1 MITVFFDTFGL
12 IAVDFAANIVRMVIL
27 MFESFKK
34 SKILFW
40 TVELLLLATTV
51 WVCSNI
57 GFVFEPIG
65 TFIST
70 LFTPVII
77 SGFLY
82 YLFRPLVN
90 MLMRIKIRNIKISR
104 TLAVVIVFVLLAT
117 IVALAL
123 IFLIPLLAS
132 QIGQLIAK
140 TPTYLAKLQEI
151 FNQYYTELNRY
162 EWIRQLNLE
171 SYTGKFEKTVEESLQ
186 GFMGNVT
193 TSLGTVIGTIT
204 SITVTAITVPF
215 MLFYMLKDGHRL
227 VPNIKKMLP
236 ARPAD
241 KTEVLLGKMG
251 DTISKYIGG
260 QAIECA
266 FVATFTFLGYW
277 AVGMPYAFLLGV
289 LAGITNIIP
298 YLGPYIGL
306 LPALILAI
314 FISPKM
320 LFTVIVICVIVQQV
334 DGNLIYPNVIGK
346 SLDIH
351 PLTIIVLLL
360 VAGNIAGLMG
370 MILGI
375 PTYAVLKV
383 VIKYFV
389 DIYRLEKD
397 NGSK

>member
-1 MITVFFDTFGL
+1 MC
-12 IAVDFAANIVRMVIL
+12 
-27 MFESFKK
+27 MFETFKK
-34 SKILFW
+34 SRILFW
-40 TVELLLLATTV
+40 TVELLLLASLV

-90 MLMRIKIRNIKISR
+90 ILMKFRINKFKINR
-104 TLAVVIVFVLLAT
+104 TLAVVIVFILLGS

-123 IFLIPLLAS
+123 IFLIPLLIS

-151 FNQYYTELNRY
+151 INQYYADLSHY
-162 EWIRQLNLE
+162 EWIKQLNVH
-171 SYTGKFEKTVEESLQ
+171 SYIEKFEKAVEKSMES
-186 GFMGNVT
+186 FMGSVT
-193 TSLGTVIGTIT
+193 TSLGTIIGTIT

-227 VPNIKKMLP
+227 VPSIKKMLP
-236 ARPAD
+236 ERPAD

-277 AVGMPYAFLLGV
+277 AIGMPYAFLLGV
-289 LAGITNIIP
+289 LAGTTNIIP

-306 LPALILAI
+306 VPALILAI

-320 LFTVIVICVIVQQV
+320 LITVIVVCVIVQQV

-351 PLTIIVLLL
+351 PLTIIILLL

-389 DIYRLEKD
+389 DIYRLENEHEQK
-397 NGSK
+397 

>member
-1 MITVFFDTFGL
+1 M
-12 IAVDFAANIVRMVIL
+12 
-27 MFESFKK
+27 
-34 SKILFW
+34 
-40 TVELLLLATTV
+40 ATTV
-51 WVCSNI
+51 WVCTNI
-57 GFVFEPIG
+57 GFIFEPIG

-90 MLMRIKIRNIKISR
+90 ILMKVKINKFKVNR
-104 TLAVVIVFVLLAT
+104 TLAVVIIFILLGT
-117 IVALAL
+117 LVALGL

-140 TPTYLAKLQEI
+140 TPTYLAKLQEL
-151 FNQYYTELNRY
+151 FNQYYNQFSRY
-162 EWIRQLNLE
+162 EWVKQL
-171 SYTGKFEKTVEESLQ
+171 KFENYADKFGKTVEESLQ

-227 VPNIKKMLP
+227 IPNIKKILP
-236 ARPAD
+236 ARSAD

-260 QAIECA
+260 QAIECS

-277 AVGMPYAFLLGV
+277 AIGMPYAFLLGV

-298 YLGPYIGL
+298 YIGPYIGL
-306 LPALILAI
+306 LPALILAL
-314 FISPKM
+314 FVSPKM
-320 LFTVIVICVIVQQV
+320 FFTVIVVCVIVQQV

-351 PLTIIVLLL
+351 PLTIIILLL
-360 VAGNIAGLMG
+360 VAGNIAGLTG

-375 PTYAVLKV
+375 PAYAVLKV
-383 VIKYFV
+383 MIKYFI
-389 DIYRLEKD
+389 DIYRLKNDSEHIEK
-397 NGSK
+397 

>member
-1 MITVFFDTFGL
+1 
-12 IAVDFAANIVRMVIL
+12 
-27 MFESFKK
+27 MFESLKK
-34 SKILFW
+34 SRILFW
-40 TVELLLLATTV
+40 TVELLLLASLI

-90 MLMRIKIRNIKISR
+90 ILMKIKINKFKVNR
-104 TLAVVIVFVLLAT
+104 TLAVVIVFLLLGT

-123 IFLIPLLAS
+123 IFLIPLLIS
-132 QIGQLIAK
+132 QVGQLIAK

-151 FNQYYTELNRY
+151 LNQYYVDLSHY
-162 EWIRQLNLE
+162 EWVRRLNVH
-171 SYTGKFEKTVEESLQ
+171 SYIEKFEKTVENSLES
-186 GFMGNVT
+186 FMGGVT
-193 TSLGTVIGTIT
+193 NSLGTIIGTIT

-227 VPNIKKMLP
+227 VPNIKKMMP
-236 ARPAD
+236 ERPAD
-241 KTEVLLGKMG
+241 KTEILLGKMG

-277 AVGMPYAFLLGV
+277 AIGMPYAFLLGV
-289 LAGITNIIP
+289 LAGTTNIIP

-306 LPALILAI
+306 LPALILAV

-320 LFTVIVICVIVQQV
+320 IITVVVVCVIVQQV

-351 PLTIIVLLL
+351 PLTIIILLL

-389 DIYRLEKD
+389 DIYHLENEHERK
-397 NGSK
+397 